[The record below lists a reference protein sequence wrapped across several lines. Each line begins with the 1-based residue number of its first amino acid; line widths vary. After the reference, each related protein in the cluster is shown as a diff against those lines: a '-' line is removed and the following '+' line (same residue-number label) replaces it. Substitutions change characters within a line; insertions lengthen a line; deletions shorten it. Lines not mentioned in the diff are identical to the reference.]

1 MCGNNDPRRLLR
13 ILNLRQGYV
22 ELHGKLETTLLG
34 GKEAHTTVDRDVAD
48 LDALATTHNA
58 PRAPSK
64 QAPKPTAKS
73 CSGFV
78 PPPSPPI
85 SFGERSCA
93 SKAPPFV
100 RP

>member
-1 MCGNNDPRRLLR
+1 MCGSNDPRRLLR

-58 PRAPSK
+58 ESTLEAGRKTHSKELFRVRACGVRKLGS
-64 QAPKPTAKS
+64 AADL
-73 CSGFV
+73 
-78 PPPSPPI
+78 
-85 SFGERSCA
+85 GERPSLA
-93 SKAPPFV
+93 
-100 RP
+100 